1 VIDQYTESVLIFLGI
16 NIVLALSLALPVS
29 AGLLSLGQ
37 GGFMAIGAYVSAVL
51 TVWWSVPFAAAL
63 AAGGLAA
70 AVAGLAVGF
79 PALRIKGVY
88 LLILTMGF
96 GEIVRIFFLN
106 FEPTGAAS
114 GFGGIRQS
122 TTLAGVAITV
132 IALLLFFLQV
142 RRSRIGR
149 AAEALREDEIA
160 AEVMGIDITRL
171 KLAVFSL
178 GALMAGVGGA
188 LYAHYALF
196 IDSAQFGFHRSAEIF
211 VIVLLGGMG
220 SFWGAVAGAV
230 AVTLLPEVLRVIQE
244 WRMTFFGTLLVAMM
258 IWRPW
263 GLIGRPRPRAIPRV
277 PRNA

>member
-1 VIDQYTESVLIFLGI
+1 MLIFLGI

-37 GGFMAIGAYVSAVL
+37 GGFMAIGAYASAML
-51 TVWWSVPFAAAL
+51 TGWYGVPFPLAL
-63 AAGGLAA
+63 AAGGLLA

-106 FEPTGAAS
+106 FEPTGAAA
-114 GFGGIRQS
+114 GFSGIRQA
-122 TTLAGVAITV
+122 TTLVGVTV
-132 IALLLFFLQV
+132 TVSVLLLFFFQI

-149 AAEALREDEIA
+149 ALEALREDELA
-160 AEVMGIDITRL
+160 AEVMGIDLTRL
-171 KLAVFSL
+171 KLAAFGV
-178 GALMAGVGGA
+178 GAFIAGVGGA

-211 VIVLLGGMG
+211 IIVLLGGMG
-220 SFWGAVAGAV
+220 SFWGAVVGAV
-230 AVTLLPEVLRVIQE
+230 AVTLLPEALRVIQD

-263 GLIGRPRPRAIPRV
+263 GLIGRPRPRLIPRL
-277 PRNA
+277 PQSA

>member
-1 VIDQYTESVLIFLGI
+1 MIDQYTESVLIFLGI

-51 TVWWSVPFAAAL
+51 TVWGRVPFAAAL

-70 AVAGLAVGF
+70 ALAGLAVGF

-114 GFGGIRQS
+114 GLGGIRQS
-122 TTLAGVAITV
+122 TTLGGVAVTV
-132 IALLLFFLQV
+132 AVLLLFFIQV

-149 AAEALREDEIA
+149 AAEALREDELA
-160 AEVMGIDITRL
+160 AEVMGIDVTRL
-171 KLAVFSL
+171 KLAAFSL

-230 AVTLLPEVLRVIQE
+230 AVTLLPEGLRVIQE

-263 GLIGRPRPRAIPRV
+263 GLVGRPRPRAIPRV
-277 PRNA
+277 PQGA

>member
-16 NIVLALSLALPVS
+16 NTVLALSLSLPVA

-37 GGFMAIGAYVSAVL
+37 GGFMAIGAYASAAL
-51 TVWWSVPFAAAL
+51 TTWYGVPFPLAL
-63 AAGGLAA
+63 AAGALLA
-70 AVAGLAVGF
+70 AVAGVAVGF

-106 FEPTGAAS
+106 FEPTGGAS
-114 GFGGIRQS
+114 GLGGIPQA
-122 TTLAGVAITV
+122 TTPLGVAV
-132 IALLLFFLQV
+132 AVAVLLLFFLQL

-149 AAEALREDEIA
+149 AIEALREDELA
-160 AEVMGIDITRL
+160 AEVMGIDLTRL
-171 KLAVFSL
+171 KLSVFGV
-178 GALMAGVGGA
+178 GALFAGVGGA

-211 VIVLLGGMG
+211 IIVLFGGMG
-220 SFWGAVAGAV
+220 SFRGAVAGAV
-230 AVTLLPEVLRVIQE
+230 AVTLLPEILRVIQE

-258 IWRPW
+258 VWRPW
-263 GLIGRPRPRAIPRV
+263 GLIGRPRPVLIPRA
-277 PRNA
+277 PGA

>member
-1 VIDQYTESVLIFLGI
+1 MIDPYTESVLIFLGI
-16 NIVLALSLALPVS
+16 NTVLALSLALPVS

-37 GGFMAIGAYVSAVL
+37 GGFMAIGAYAS
-51 TVWWSVPFAAAL
+51 AAL
-63 AAGGLAA
+63 TTWYGAPFPLALAVGALLAA
-70 AVAGLAVGF
+70 LAGLAVGF

-114 GFGGIRQS
+114 GFGGIPQA
-122 TTLAGVAITV
+122 TTLTGVAVTV
-132 IALLLFFLQV
+132 VVLLLFFVQI
-142 RRSRIGR
+142 RGSRIGR
-149 AAEALREDEIA
+149 ALEALREDELA
-160 AEVMGIDITRL
+160 AEVMGIELTRL
-171 KLAVFSL
+171 KLAAFGV
-178 GALMAGVGGA
+178 GALIAGLGGA

-211 VIVLLGGMG
+211 IIVLLGGMG
-220 SFWGAVAGAV
+220 SFWGAVAGAA
-230 AVTLLPEVLRVIQE
+230 AVTLLPEVLRVIQD

-263 GLIGRPRPRAIPRV
+263 GLIGRPRPRLIPGT
-277 PRNA
+277 PDA

>member
-1 VIDQYTESVLIFLGI
+1 MIDQYTESVLIFLGI

-37 GGFMAIGAYVSAVL
+37 GGFMAIGAYVSALL
-51 TVWWSVPFAAAL
+51 TVWWKVPFPIAL
-63 AAGGLAA
+63 IAGGLVA

-122 TTLAGVAITV
+122 TTLGGVAVTV
-132 IALLLFFLQV
+132 VVLLLFFLQV
-142 RRSRIGR
+142 RRSRVGR
-149 AAEALREDEIA
+149 AIEALREDELA
-160 AEVMGIDITRL
+160 AEVMGIDLTHL
-171 KLAVFSL
+171 KLAAFSL

-211 VIVLLGGMG
+211 IIVLLGGMG
-220 SFWGAVAGAV
+220 SFWGAVAGAM

-263 GLIGRPRPRAIPRV
+263 GLIGRPRPRLIPRV
-277 PRNA
+277 PQSA

>member
-1 VIDQYTESVLIFLGI
+1 MIDQYTESVLIFLGI

-37 GGFMAIGAYVSAVL
+37 GGFMAIGAYASAVL
-51 TVWWSVPFAAAL
+51 TTWYGAPFAAAV
-63 AAGGLAA
+63 
-70 AVAGLAVGF
+70 AVAALLAGIAGVGVGF
-79 PALRIKGVY
+79 PALRIRGVY

-114 GFGGIRQS
+114 GLGGIRQA
-122 TTLAGVAITV
+122 TTLAGVTVTV
-132 IALLLFFLQV
+132 IVLLAFFMQL
-142 RRSRIGR
+142 RGSRIGR
-149 AAEALREDEIA
+149 AIEAVREDELA
-160 AEVMGIDITRL
+160 AEVMGVSLVRV
-171 KLAVFSL
+171 KLAAFGI
-178 GALMAGVGGA
+178 GAAIAGVGGA

-211 VIVLLGGMG
+211 IIVLFGGMG
-220 SFWGAVAGAV
+220 SFWGAVAGAA
-230 AVTLLPEVLRVIQE
+230 AVTLLPEILRPIQE

-263 GLIGRPRPRAIPRV
+263 GLIGRPRPRVVPRV
-277 PRNA
+277 G

>member
-1 VIDQYTESVLIFLGI
+1 MIDQYTESVLIFLGI
-16 NIVLALSLALPVS
+16 NTVLALSLSLPVS

-37 GGFMAIGAYVSAVL
+37 GGFMAIGAYASAAL
-51 TVWWSVPFAAAL
+51 TTWYGVPFPLALAVGGLLAAL
-63 AAGGLAA
+63 
-70 AVAGLAVGF
+70 AGLAVGF

-114 GFGGIRQS
+114 GFGGIRQA
-122 TTLAGVAITV
+122 TTLTGVAVTV
-132 IALLLFFLQV
+132 VVLVLFFLQL
-142 RRSRIGR
+142 RGSRIGR
-149 AAEALREDEIA
+149 AIEALRQDELA
-160 AEVMGIDITRL
+160 AEVMGIGLTRL
-171 KLAVFSL
+171 KLAAFGV
-178 GALMAGVGGA
+178 GALIAGLGGA

-196 IDSAQFGFHRSAEIF
+196 IDAAQFGFHRSAEIF
-211 VIVLLGGMG
+211 IIVLLGGMG
-220 SFWGAVAGAV
+220 SFWGAVAGAA

-263 GLIGRPRPRAIPRV
+263 GLIGRPRPHLVPRV
-277 PRNA
+277 PQS

>member
-16 NIVLALSLALPVS
+16 NTVLALSLSLPVS

-37 GGFMAIGAYVSAVL
+37 GGFMAIGAYASAVL
-51 TVWWSVPFAAAL
+51 TTWYGVPFPLAL
-63 AAGGLAA
+63 AAGGLIADL
-70 AVAGLAVGF
+70 AGLAVGF

-114 GFGGIRQS
+114 GLGGIPQA
-122 TTLAGVAITV
+122 TTPLGVAIAV
-132 IALLLFFLQV
+132 AVLLLFFLQL

-149 AAEALREDEIA
+149 AIEALREDELA
-160 AEVMGIDITRL
+160 AELMGVGLTRL
-171 KLAVFSL
+171 KLAVFAV
-178 GALMAGVGGA
+178 GALIAGVGGA

-211 VIVLLGGMG
+211 IIVLLGGMG

-230 AVTLLPEVLRVIQE
+230 AVTLLPEILRVIQE

-263 GLIGRPRPRAIPRV
+263 GLIGRPRPVLIPRT
-277 PRNA
+277 PGA

>member
-1 VIDQYTESVLIFLGI
+1 MIDQYTESVLIFLGI
-16 NIVLALSLALPVS
+16 NTVLALSLALPVS

-37 GGFMAIGAYVSAVL
+37 GGFMAIGAYASAAL
-51 TVWWSVPFAAAL
+51 TTWYGVPFPLAL
-63 AAGGLAA
+63 AAGGLLAA
-70 AVAGLAVGF
+70 LAGLAVGF

-114 GFGGIRQS
+114 GLGGIAQA
-122 TTLAGVAITV
+122 TTPAGVAATV
-132 IALLLFFLQV
+132 AVLLVFFLQL

-149 AAEALREDEIA
+149 AIEALREDELA
-160 AEVMGIDITRL
+160 AEVMGVGLTRL
-171 KLAVFSL
+171 KLAVF
-178 GALMAGVGGA
+178 GVGGA

-211 VIVLLGGMG
+211 NIVLLGGMG

-230 AVTLLPEVLRVIQE
+230 AVTLLPEVLRPIQE

-263 GLIGRPRPRAIPRV
+263 GLIGRPRPRLIPRL
-277 PRNA
+277 PQSA